1 MNTYK
6 ITINSY
12 DDNKTHVFVCHEEAN
27 NAYEAVMNVCP
38 QCIDTSKKVNDELIE
53 DIYTCIDYD
62 ELGRME
68 KMTAI
73 RVA

>member
-12 DDNKTHVFVCHEEAN
+12 DDNKPHVFVCHEEAN

-38 QCIDTSKKVNDELIE
+38 QCIDTSRKVNNDRIE
-53 DIYTCIDYD
+53 DIFTQIDYD

-68 KMTAI
+68 QITANK
-73 RVA
+73 VA